1 MKVNGL
7 LSSSVLSLLL
17 AGCGGSGGNG
27 NVSDNK
33 TKSASNDLLD
43 SRVPGQ
49 DNQNSH
55 HAAEMNAFLEEQ
67 LHNNTD
73 DLFNS
78 IKDYIP
84 ENLKNKFVDLGGGK
98 LLSLATGA
106 ISTVKM
112 VVGTAA
118 TAVGLISSSAFISTM
133 ATAAGAYL
141 AYKYGGTV
149 KNAVKSTV
157 SNITTGVSNA
167 VQSSVSAVTGA
178 ATNAVTTVVDPFVN
192 ASAAVKHLWGS
203 LSEKTR
209 EAFFGES
216 APYKAFNLNYAAFLK
231 DDIAEEDKKAAAD
244 KLLLFSQALQ
254 DGQVGLGLGQR
265 ISKVLTASSQL
276 SFYVDQRKK
285 VSADLDSVLFPD
297 YAHRQRAMTDEE
309 YKAVLTQAEEKAKK
323 KLEAENV
330 APPPASSWWGSL
342 QSAASS
348 VSNSLLDQFPKA
360 KLALLPFTLYKL
372 QSNVRKLMAGGLYYE
387 YLLRIDERSLEQ
399 SLNDFFDQD
408 MRSGGKLLLTNALTD
423 KDDGAQKLAKRKA
436 LQDVFLPIVQNSIF
450 LDRHSWRAQ
459 DDSED
464 NLKFEET
471 REIGSL
477 NKILKDLESTAFS
490 SETKELFAQIQKT
503 ICKLYNIYPGIKVS
517 VKNSEGVTVEQDLKD
532 LLTVIIPQGF
542 GTGTT
547 EEEKIAS
554 IQGYL
559 DKDAIEKAF
568 LNTPSQAI
576 SLASDVISTRDS
588 RSHQG
593 RVNLS
598 QLTINGNTG
607 GAWTL
612 DQALYVS
619 AKGTVENKT
628 TDNLNGVV
636 SYNFNGFTLGS
647 TYAFENSKE
656 VSNYAGS
663 VLASKSFA
671 SNLFVEF
678 QSGFEKEGTSV
689 LSTQKYTIGADL
701 TFGSPFVQLDH
712 VAGQG
717 ARGFVG
723 CDFGSLTLKTD
734 DAAAVGISGLAKV
747 DVLTGAPVISTGV
760 NFITHHGVS
769 LSSTINVHSELS
781 ADVSVDISR

>member
-49 DNQNSH
+49 DNQNSP
-55 HAAEMNAFLEEQ
+55 HAAEMNAFLAEQ

-73 DLFNS
+73 DLYNS
-78 IKDYIP
+78 IKDSIP
-84 ENLKNKFVDLGGGK
+84 KNLKDKFVDLGGGK

-112 VVGTAA
+112 AGGAAA
-118 TAVGLISSSAFISTM
+118 TAVGLISSSAFITTM
-133 ATAAGAYL
+133 TAVAGTYL

-149 KNAVKSTV
+149 KNAITSTVKSTAK
-157 SNITTGVSNA
+157 GAFDA
-167 VQSSVSAVTGA
+167 VIA
-178 ATNAVTTVVDPFVN
+178 DPFVN
-192 ASAAVKHLWGS
+192 ASAAAKNIWGS
-203 LSEKTR
+203 LSEKAKD
-209 EAFFGES
+209 AFFGES
-216 APYKAFNLNYAAFLK
+216 SPYKAFNVNYAAFLK
-231 DDIAEEDKKAAAD
+231 ADIAEEDKKAAAD

-276 SFYVDQRKK
+276 SFNVDQRKK

-450 LDRHSWRAQ
+450 LDRHAWRAQ

-503 ICKLYNIYPGIKVS
+503 ICKLYDIYPKIKFS
-517 VKNSEGVTVEQDLKD
+517 VKNSEGVTVEQDLRD
-532 LLTVIIPQGF
+532 LLNVIIPQGF
-542 GTGTT
+542 GIGTT

-723 CDFGSLTLKTD
+723 CDFGLLTLKTD
-734 DAAAVGISGLAKV
+734 TTAAVGISGLAKV